1 MVLVLMVMRG
11 RGRRTRA
18 GARGM
23 RERRIGGEGEC
34 RQKGR
39 DTLRLSGSEE
49 GVQELYQGRG
59 RRRNKKADAGGDN
72 GGGRGICGSR
82 DCPGG
87 GSCGGRGRG
96 RDRDPA
102 KKGEHRERGGR
113 WRVAGVR
120 VRVGADGGGG
130 GGRHRSRRGGGCDQS
145 VHGARMVSVSPG
157 CGGEPQAEAQKVT

>member
-1 MVLVLMVMRG
+1 MGMRG

-18 GARGM
+18 GARGI

-39 DTLRLSGSEE
+39 DTLRLSGSGE

-102 KKGEHRERGGR
+102 KKG
-113 WRVAGVR
+113 
-120 VRVGADGGGG
+120 
-130 GGRHRSRRGGGCDQS
+130 DQS
-145 VHGARMVSVSPG
+145 VRGVA
-157 CGGEPQAEAQKVT
+157 GGRC